1 MNVLKLQTIALQYN
15 VRIENNWVMD
25 SPKYG
30 IRFDGERP
38 KIGEHGYVI
47 GNVVAKTNG
56 MNLKGDYHTAMNNFV
71 VESNRTNS
79 KEVRLRMLSK
89 LFHPYSKF
97 RVSFA
102 LNLNRE
108 NCILLRYKSEAK

>member
-1 MNVLKLQTIALQYN
+1 M
-15 VRIENNWVMD
+15 RIENNWVMD

-38 KIGEHGYVI
+38 KIGEHGKVI
-47 GNVVAKTNG
+47 GNVVVKTNG

-79 KEVRLRMLSK
+79 KEVGGLSF
-89 LFHPYSKF
+89 LVHFRKF
-97 RVSFA
+97 
-102 LNLNRE
+102 
-108 NCILLRYKSEAK
+108 